1 MEAHTALM
9 SGTRMVGK
17 TSESHFQTVYGA
29 ASAVNCKAVKT
40 LVANHSRYVSRY
52 KSYGKSQLFLC
63 AFICPV
69 QIENKHLP

>member
-29 ASAVNCKAVKT
+29 ASAVNCKAVKKT
-40 LVANHSRYVSRY
+40 LVA
-52 KSYGKSQLFLC
+52 
-63 AFICPV
+63 
-69 QIENKHLP
+69 